1 MTWAIDAEVAAH
13 HLAGLASL
21 EAAIVFAARALV
33 LSFPAVNKAERPAE
47 SPEVA
52 TARDLVDQCDYALAA
67 LAAHWHVI
75 AAHLPDECPD
85 KANDDRD
92 IPF

>member
-1 MTWAIDAEVAAH
+1 VTCATDEFATR

-21 EAAIVFAARALV
+21 EAAIMLAARALV
-33 LSFPAVNKAERPAE
+33 ASFPAVTKVERPGE

-52 TARDLVDQCDYALAA
+52 TARDLVDQCDYFLAA
-67 LAAHWHVI
+67 LAAHRQVI
-75 AAHLPDECPD
+75 AARLPDRHSNTRNE
-85 KANDDRD
+85 

>member
-1 MTWAIDAEVAAH
+1 MTRALDAEFATR

-21 EAAIVFAARALV
+21 EAALVLAAQALV
-33 LSFPAVNKAERPAE
+33 HSFPAITKVERPGE

-52 TARDLVDQCDYALAA
+52 TARDLVDQCDYFLAA

-75 AAHLPDECPD
+75 ATHLPDGHSD
-85 KANDDRD
+85 KRNDM
-92 IPF
+92 PF